1 MRCRKT
7 EKLKSV
13 SINEDFGT
21 ILICAVRHSIGRRSY
36 MPGLVQDYIRPI
48 LPSLDIPCHCQN
60 CIKTGATSMFPGML
74 YCREFR
80 TCVSPDEFCKR
91 GQPEAKKDV

>member
-1 MRCRKT
+1 MLRSQKSKKC
-7 EKLKSV
+7 LKNAQIISDGV
-13 SINEDFGT
+13 NCGCCTDDI
-21 ILICAVRHSIGRRSY
+21 
-36 MPGLVQDYIRPI
+36 
-48 LPSLDIPCHCQN
+48 SLDALAAEEVEAIPCHCQD

-91 GQPEAKKDV
+91 AQPEAKKDV